1 MTNDIQKIRELTG
14 AGVMD
19 CKKALEE
26 SGNDFD
32 KALAIIK
39 ERGIAK
45 IESKKERVAG
55 SGIIETYVHNER
67 VGVMLIIC
75 SETDFVSRSDD
86 FKKLAHEIAMHIAAM
101 NPENLEEL
109 LKQPYVKDESL
120 TVDEFIKSSVAKF
133 GENVQVAKFI
143 RYEL

>member
-101 NPENLEEL
+101 NPENLEDL

-133 GENVQVAKFI
+133 GENVQVAKFV